1 MSQFVIS
8 LISIAR
14 MLVEIAGM
22 SLIAQGVLFLFAGE
36 RRGENVVYQFFRIVT
51 RPAIL
56 ATRFF
61 VPKRVVDRRI
71 PFITFFLRHHVLGAQ
86 PGIQHGQQQKAR
98 SRNTC
103 PSHDGLAGCEHGL
116 C

>member
-71 PFITFFLRHHVLGAQ
+71 PFITFFLLLSLWIALAYVRLYMCG
-86 PGIQHGQQQKAR
+86 P
-98 SRNTC
+98 N
-103 PSHDGLAGCEHGL
+103 GLACS
-116 C
+116 

>member
-56 ATRFF
+56 ATRFL

-71 PFITFFLRHHVLGAQ
+71 PFIAFFLLFSLWIALAYVRLYMCG
-86 PGIQHGQQQKAR
+86 P
-98 SRNTC
+98 N
-103 PSHDGLAGCEHGL
+103 GLACS
-116 C
+116 